1 MVENSVISIF
11 EGVYSLILM
20 KKVRKTHKNEQQFE
34 KFFFSSLGWK
44 IKFFT
49 LDFLEFS

>member
-20 KKVRKTHKNEQQFE
+20 KEIRKTHKIEQQFE
-34 KFFFSSLGWK
+34 KFFFPV
-44 IKFFT
+44 
-49 LDFLEFS
+49 